1 MRIDVRGLQLRNK
14 TYQFRRAVPP
24 DLVEIVG
31 RREWKR
37 SLGLGPGQELQAHAE
52 AERLWRKTEQ
62 QIDALRREMELGDN
76 KAVLTKKAAEWADH
90 FQYLDGQPKAE
101 RETAFINGEW
111 VELDSERDLA
121 IEHIIEA
128 AGRDFGW
135 DHKGHPKRLTPEQ
148 EARLAVLIAGEP
160 VAPAITV
167 SAAKEV
173 YIADRFGGREDKAT
187 RQAVKQFIEMV
198 GDLELAQINRR
209 TVIKWLQD
217 LVNKR
222 DQAEGTVR
230 RRLTSLKAI
239 YNHIR
244 KNYDLTADNP
254 FANQEIPTARKEK
267 RPRVPF
273 HKRHLAL
280 IDRHLVTPSVSPDIR
295 WILTLLRYTG
305 CRPMEI
311 GGLSK
316 SEVYLDL
323 KIPVIRVRWTA
334 NPASQN
340 PLRRAIG
347 SLGRPRTGCSAG
359 SLKSR
364 ARRAL
369 VWERFLNTDRLSQAL
384 GKELHK
390 AGIPKSPNRL
400 IAYSF
405 RHSMKEALRMAEVLE
420 ETQDALMGHARKGM
434 GVHYGVPDRPA
445 HVLKTALERAIPHL
459 GEVDETHYL
468 PGELP

>member
-52 AERLWRKTEQ
+52 AERLWRETEQ
-62 QIDALRREMELGDN
+62 QIDALRREMKLGNN
-76 KAVLTKKAAEWADH
+76 KAVLAKKAAEWADH

-128 AGRDFGW
+128 AGREFGW

-148 EARLAVLIAGEP
+148 EARLAVLIEGRP

-167 SAAKEV
+167 SAAKDL

-254 FANQEIPTARKEK
+254 FANQEMPTARKGK
-267 RPRVPF
+267 RPPVPF
-273 HKRHLAL
+273 HKRHFDL
-280 IDRHLVTPSVSPDIR
+280 IDRHLTTPSVNPDIR
-295 WILTLLRYTG
+295 RILTLLRYTG

-316 SEVYLDL
+316 SEVYLNL
-323 KIPVIRVRWTA
+323 EIPAIRVRWTA
-334 NPASQN
+334 NRRLKTRSAERLLPLVGPALDAAQE
-340 PLRRAIG
+340 A
-347 SLGRPRTGCSAG
+347 
-359 SLKSR
+359 LK
-364 ARRAL
+364 AAQGEHL
-369 VWERFLNTDRLSQAL
+369 FGERFLNTNRLSQAL
-384 GKELHK
+384 VKELHK

-400 IAYSF
+400 IPYSF

-434 GVHYGVPDRPA
+434 GAHYGVPDRPA